1 MKSDGARAPA
11 SRGRPALLA
20 RGDGHRRSPRAKRC
34 TARGQRGGGSVAAIG
49 TPEPLGGAEPFGDQA
64 FEDEASSGAAV
75 AASTG
80 SCSSVAPTTKSI
92 AMETNAPATTAP
104 IRVERLRSQKR
115 SLQSLQR
122 YGECRA
128 CANLSSEQ
136 QPDRRTFVLRQAG
149 QRFMACCGRR
159 ERGARKRRSI
169 IAVERGCNVCRT
181 SADIRSYDL
190 ARTCVPSAR
199 GRTRTGMA
207 LRPRDFKSLAYTR
220 FATRAGCDGEGYLL
234 VPFPGPWRER
244 GHR

>member
-136 QPDRRTFVLRQAG
+136 QPDRRTLVLRQAG
-149 QRFMACCGRR
+149 HHFMLVAGAANAARVKDDPSLQLNVAAMSVGRR
-159 ERGARKRRSI
+159 LIPVPTRLAGA
-169 IAVERGCNVCRT
+169 
-181 SADIRSYDL
+181 
-190 ARTCVPSAR
+190 CVRSAR

-207 LRPRDFKSLAYTR
+207 LRPRNFKSLAYTR

-234 VPFPGPWRER
+234 VPFPGPWRDR